1 MGAKVN
7 KVNEMGFIIAKFC
20 IENFH
25 LKYSFPSTTISDYD
39 YDEYAVNFLKFLT
52 IAYNIDLNVCDE
64 DGHTLSYFAAK
75 YNSLKSLKYLKE
87 QGADL
92 SISNKDKRT
101 LIHEAARNGTF
112 EVLRYLVEDC
122 KIDVNVS
129 DVDGNFPVHMIDITN
144 SNVTILKFLK
154 EKGAN
159 ISISNRQKHT
169 LLHEAARN
177 GAFKVLRY
185 LVEDCK
191 MDVNVCDLDGNLPTH
206 MAVRN
211 IEILMYL
218 KENKAN
224 LGISNNKKH
233 TLVHKAAR
241 FGDLEVLQYL
251 VGDCKMDVNVSD
263 VKGNLPIDM
272 IDMSDYNIAL
282 FKYLIEKGANLS
294 TSKNQKYTLI
304 HKAARI
310 GAFKVLQY
318 LVEDCK
324 MDVNVSDVDGNLP
337 VHLAAEF
344 GRVDILMYLKE
355 KGANLSISNN
365 KKHTLVHA
373 AAQSGNLEVVQ
384 YLVEDCKMDV
394 NVCDIHGNLPSHW
407 AAFCDKVGILCYFES
422 IGIDLNQ
429 YNNYGQTLVHLA
441 AAGDAVE
448 TLNFLKNECKFSL
461 DFGDNNG
468 YTPSHIAVSYG
479 NLKAL
484 KYLKEQGANLCISN
498 KDKYTLVHT
507 AAEYGTLDVLVYLV
521 KECKLEVNV
530 SDNNGNL
537 PAHFAAKSNKVE
549 ILRYLKSVG
558 SDLNQCNHKGETLV
572 NIAAAAGAVDVL
584 NFLKDECKLSF
595 N

>member
-7 KVNEMGFIIAKFC
+7 EVNEMGFIIAKFC

-87 QGADL
+87 QGADF
-92 SISNKDKRT
+92 SIFNKDKRT

-185 LVEDCK
+185 LV
-191 MDVNVCDLDGNLPTH
+191 
-206 MAVRN
+206 
-211 IEILMYL
+211 
-218 KENKAN
+218 
-224 LGISNNKKH
+224 
-233 TLVHKAAR
+233 
-241 FGDLEVLQYL
+241 
-251 VGDCKMDVNVSD
+251 GDCKMDVNVSD
-263 VKGNLPIDM
+263 LKGNLPIDM

-324 MDVNVSDVDGNLP
+324 MDVNVSDVNGNLP

-355 KGANLSISNN
+355 KGSNLSISNN

-537 PAHFAAKSNKVE
+537 PAHFAAKTNKVE
-549 ILRYLKSVG
+549 ILR
-558 SDLNQCNHKGETLV
+558 
-572 NIAAAAGAVDVL
+572 
-584 NFLKDECKLSF
+584 
-595 N
+595 